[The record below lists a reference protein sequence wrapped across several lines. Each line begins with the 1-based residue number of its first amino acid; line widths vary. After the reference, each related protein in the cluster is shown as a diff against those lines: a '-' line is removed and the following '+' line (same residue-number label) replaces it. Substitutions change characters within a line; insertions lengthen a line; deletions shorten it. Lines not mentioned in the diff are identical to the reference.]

1 MAKRKEREHAADRP
15 NGVVF
20 DISGFGRFELLKDHF
35 HKNPIWKKN
44 HHVAKGKTCSD
55 LVSSLPR
62 FPRGQRS
69 KGRVR
74 RKKKSPVDGFGRFE
88 LLKDHFHKNPIWK
101 KNHHVAKGKTCS
113 DPVSSLPRF
122 PRGQRSKGRVR
133 RKKKSPVDETGSRIR
148 NSKRISSS
156 FGIAL
161 NHADV
166 QAEGSHVGSI
176 VEESQSQCYLDT
188 YSRRPGNMQSKQ
200 EAEQSDSDVISKCS
214 PCYGRQSNRQ
224 NHRTTDIQKW
234 GKLDTGK
241 FEFYL
246 EIIWRR
252 FTEEKRNMFTY
263 LDSLWFFVYS
273 KRPLKEKVLSWIK
286 KKDIFSK
293 KYVFVPIVQWGH
305 WFLLILCNFG
315 ESPHSENRRRC
326 MLLLD
331 SLKEANSLQLEPGIR
346 RFVFDIF
353 KMEERPEKKTSI
365 NKIPLLIPQVPQQK
379 NDDGC
384 GFYVLYYVNLFLESA
399 PDNFCLSMGYPHFT
413 ICTIISAWFAT
424 KF

>member
-1 MAKRKEREHAADRP
+1 MANRKEREHPADRP

-74 RKKKSPVDGFGRFE
+74 RKKKSPVDG
-88 LLKDHFHKNPIWK
+88 
-101 KNHHVAKGKTCS
+101 
-113 DPVSSLPRF
+113 
-122 PRGQRSKGRVR
+122 
-133 RKKKSPVDETGSRIR
+133 
-148 NSKRISSS
+148 
-156 FGIAL
+156 
-161 NHADV
+161 
-166 QAEGSHVGSI
+166 SHVGSI
-176 VEESQSQCYLDT
+176 VEESQGQWYLDT
-188 YSRRPGNMQSKQ
+188 YSRRPLNMQSKP
-200 EAEQSDSDVISKCS
+200 EAERSDSDVISKRS

-224 NHRTTDIQKW
+224 NHRTTDFQKW

-246 EIIWRR
+246 E

-273 KRPLKEKVLSWIK
+273 KGPLKEKVLRWIK

-315 ESPHSENRRRC
+315 ESTRSKNRSPC

-331 SLKEANSLQLEPGIR
+331 SLKEANSVQLEPGIR

-384 GFYVLYYVNLFLESA
+384 GSYVLYYVNLFLESA
-399 PDNFCLSMGYPHFT
+399 PDNFCFSMGYPHF
-413 ICTIISAWFAT
+413 IKEDCSQ
-424 KF
+424 

>member
-1 MAKRKEREHAADRP
+1 MCNNYIRYNYCKLNWFGRTYFIPKSNDIHCCSSYATPFKAKRLAKRKEREHAADRP

-113 DPVSSLPRF
+113 DLVSSLPRF

-133 RKKKSPVDETGSRIR
+133 RKKKSPVD
-148 NSKRISSS
+148 
-156 FGIAL
+156 
-161 NHADV
+161 
-166 QAEGSHVGSI
+166 GSHVRSI

-246 EIIWRR
+246 E
-252 FTEEKRNMFTY
+252 
-263 LDSLWFFVYS
+263 
-273 KRPLKEKVLSWIK
+273 PLKEK
-286 KKDIFSK
+286 
-293 KYVFVPIVQWGH
+293 WGH

-315 ESPHSENRRRC
+315 ESPRSENRSRC

-365 NKIPLLIPQVPQQK
+365 NKIPLLIPQ
-379 NDDGC
+379 
-384 GFYVLYYVNLFLESA
+384 SA
-399 PDNFCLSMGYPHFT
+399 T
-413 ICTIISAWFAT
+413 TE
-424 KF
+424 K